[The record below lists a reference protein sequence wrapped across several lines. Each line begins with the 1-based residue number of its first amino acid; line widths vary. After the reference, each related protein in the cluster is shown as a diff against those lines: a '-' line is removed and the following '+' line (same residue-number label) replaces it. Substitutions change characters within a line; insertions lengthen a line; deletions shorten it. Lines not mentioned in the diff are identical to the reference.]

1 MDILFLPSWYESE
14 EEPRS
19 GIFFTEQALALKNE
33 NNRVVIAIVDIL
45 NFPYKCNAKKFRI
58 IEEKR
63 HGIDI
68 YRIKVPSL
76 MTGRFPS
83 VFFKYYELFYIKLF
97 EYIFSKGLRFDIMYA
112 HSFWHAGYIGTI
124 LKKRYKIPLIV
135 QEHRSMLISYEF
147 SSKINKYLIK
157 TVDDADAF
165 YCVSEKL
172 RSNIRQRGSKNSNIA
187 ILPNMVENQFAYS
200 ELNNTM
206 FSYTFVGN
214 LIDSKRVVQLV
225 KCFDKISQN
234 KKDII
239 LYIAGEG
246 PLRTELEIYIENHT
260 YLKKKIKL
268 LGLLSREEIRDL
280 LKNTNVLVLPST
292 YETFGV
298 VYIEALATGRPVI
311 ATKNGGA
318 NDIVNSENG
327 ILIDVD
333 NDQQLCDAMNKIYED
348 YSSYDLVK
356 ISNDCIKKYSERAV
370 IGQLTSKMKE
380 ILYDQQ

>member
-187 ILPNMVENQFAYS
+187 IL
-200 ELNNTM
+200 
-206 FSYTFVGN
+206 
-214 LIDSKRVVQLV
+214 LV